1 MDEKKR
7 PGGLTA
13 LAVINF
19 IFAALSLFS
28 VLAITLGKAFVDYIP
43 MDQMTEQQAA
53 GVIALQNMSSTT
65 VAVIAI
71 WGIFAFLLLLISGV
85 GYLKRKKVTGRIL
98 GSIYA
103 ILSIVYTIASTTLFS
118 GISGGRF
125 GIGSIIGIIYFVLT
139 LILLNTLYKDD
150 LIN

>member
-53 GVIALQNMSSTT
+53 GVATLQNMSPTT
-65 VAVIAI
+65 VAVIAG
-71 WGIFAFLLLLISGV
+71 WGIFGFLLLLISGI
-85 GYLKRKKVTGRIL
+85 GYLKRKKVTGRII
-98 GSIYA
+98 GSVYA
-103 ILSIVYTIASTTLFS
+103 ILSIVYAIASATLFS
-118 GISGGRF
+118 GVTGERF
-125 GIGSIIGIIYFVLT
+125 GIGSIIGLIYFVLT

-150 LIN
+150 LVN